1 MTADLRKTMNRL
13 EIRNAMLSLSR
24 HDRWLLVGEML
35 RSLLLPQKNIESSL
49 VKQSEPT
56 LQAGKTY
63 DIPTPFNSH
72 AAAHQLSAL
81 LDSESVI
88 GLKYR

>member
-1 MTADLRKTMNRL
+1 MNRL
-13 EIRNAMLSLSR
+13 EIRDAMLGLSR
-24 HDRWLLVGEML
+24 YDRWLLVGEML

-63 DIPTPFNSH
+63 DIPTPFNFH

-81 LDSESVI
+81 LESS
-88 GLKYR
+88 